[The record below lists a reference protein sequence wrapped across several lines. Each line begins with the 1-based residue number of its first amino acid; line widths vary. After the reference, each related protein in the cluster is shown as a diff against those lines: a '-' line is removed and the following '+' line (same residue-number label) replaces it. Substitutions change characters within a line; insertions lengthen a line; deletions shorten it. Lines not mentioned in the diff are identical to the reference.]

1 MKTTKDISIASN
13 WIKEGKVIA
22 YPTEGI
28 WGLGGLNAPEIIKA
42 IDLIKKR
49 PTDKK
54 YILLFPSYD
63 LLFKKFSFTDEIKE
77 NVKNISETFVTMLLP
92 IEGEQ
97 KIAARIP
104 DNQQLL
110 SFLELIGEEIISTSA
125 NISGKPVCATAE
137 EIKYTFNETVYG
149 VLDLPLGG
157 EEGPSRILDVETNEY
172 RR

>member
-1 MKTTKDISIASN
+1 LKTTTDIQEASN

-28 WGLGGLNAPEIIKA
+28 WGLGGLNTSQVIKA
-42 IDLIKKR
+42 LDSIKRR
-49 PTDKK
+49 PKDKK

-63 LLFKKFSFTDEIKE
+63 LLFKKYSFTDEII
-77 NVKNISETFVTMLLP
+77 NTVTNISETFVTMLLP
-92 IEGEQ
+92 INGKE

-104 DNQQLL
+104 NNKTLL
-110 SFLELIGEEIISTSA
+110 KLLELIGEEIISTSA
-125 NISGKPVCATAE
+125 NISGKPVCATVK
-137 EIKYTFNETVYG
+137 EIKYTFNEIIYG

-157 EEGPSRILDVETNEY
+157 EKGPSRILDVETNEY

>member
-1 MKTTKDISIASN
+1 MKTTKDILIASN

-28 WGLGGLNAPEIIKA
+28 WGLGGLNTPEIIKA
-42 IDLIKKR
+42 IDSIKKR
-49 PTDKK
+49 PKDKK
-54 YILLFPSYD
+54 YILLFSSYD
-63 LLFKKFSFTDEIKE
+63 LLFKKFSFADEIKE

-92 IEGEQ
+92 VDEEE

-104 DNQQLL
+104 NNPQLL

-125 NISGKPVCATAE
+125 NISGKSVCATVE
-137 EIKYTFNETVYG
+137 EIKYTINETVYG

-157 EEGPSRILDVETNEY
+157 EKGPSRILDVETNEY

>member
-1 MKTTKDISIASN
+1 MKITKDISIASN

-28 WGLGGLNAPEIIKA
+28 WGLGGLNPPETKKA

-49 PTDKK
+49 PKDKK

-63 LLFKKFSFTDEIKE
+63 VLFKKFSFTDEIKE
-77 NVKNISETFVTMLLP
+77 NVKNISDTFVTMLLP
-92 IEGEQ
+92 IDEEE

-104 DNQQLL
+104 DNKQLL
-110 SFLELIGEEIISTSA
+110 SFLDLIGEEIISTSA

-157 EEGPSRILDVETNEY
+157 EKGPSRILDVETNEY

>member
-1 MKTTKDISIASN
+1 MKTTKDISISSN

-28 WGLGGLNAPEIIKA
+28 WGLGGLNTPEITKA

-49 PTDKK
+49 PKDKK

-63 LLFKKFSFTDEIKE
+63 VLFKKFSFTDQIKE
-77 NVKNISETFVTMLLP
+77 NVKNISDTFVTMLLP
-92 IEGEQ
+92 IDEEE

-104 DNQQLL
+104 NNPQLL

-125 NISGKPVCATAE
+125 NISGKSVCATVE

-157 EEGPSRILDVETNEY
+157 E
-172 RR
+172 

>member
-28 WGLGGLNAPEIIKA
+28 WGLGGLNIPEIIKA
-42 IDLIKKR
+42 IDSIKKR
-49 PTDKK
+49 PKDKK

-63 LLFKKFSFTDEIKE
+63 LLFKKFSFADEIKE

-92 IEGEQ
+92 VDEEE

-157 EEGPSRILDVETNEY
+157 EKGPSRILDVETNEY

>member
-1 MKTTKDISIASN
+1 M
-13 WIKEGKVIA
+13 
-22 YPTEGI
+22 
-28 WGLGGLNAPEIIKA
+28 
-42 IDLIKKR
+42 
-49 PTDKK
+49 
-54 YILLFPSYD
+54 
-63 LLFKKFSFTDEIKE
+63 FKKLSLTDEIKE

-92 IEGEQ
+92 IEGKE

-137 EIKYTFNETVYG
+137 EIKYTFNEAVYG

-157 EEGPSRILDVETNEY
+157 EKGPSKILDVETNEY
-172 RR
+172 KR

>member
-1 MKTTKDISIASN
+1 MKITKDISIASN

-28 WGLGGLNAPEIIKA
+28 WGLGGLNTPETKKA

-49 PTDKK
+49 PKDKK

-63 LLFKKFSFTDEIKE
+63 VLFKKFSFTDEIKE
-77 NVKNISETFVTMLLP
+77 NVKNISDTFVTMLLP
-92 IEGEQ
+92 IDEEE

-104 DNQQLL
+104 DNKQLL
-110 SFLELIGEEIISTSA
+110 SFLDLIGEEIISTSA

-157 EEGPSRILDVETNEY
+157 EKGPSRILDVETNEY

>member
-13 WIKEGKVIA
+13 WIREGKVIA

-28 WGLGGLNAPEIIKA
+28 WGLGGLNTPEIIKA

-63 LLFKKFSFTDEIKE
+63 LLFK
-77 NVKNISETFVTMLLP
+77 TFVTMLLP
-92 IEGEQ
+92 IEGEE

-125 NISGKPVCATAE
+125 NISGEPVCATAE
-137 EIKYTFNETVYG
+137 EIKYTFNEAVYG

>member
-1 MKTTKDISIASN
+1 MGFRRLKHPRNYKSHRFN
-13 WIKEGKVIA
+13 
-22 YPTEGI
+22 
-28 WGLGGLNAPEIIKA
+28 
-42 IDLIKKR
+42 KKR
-49 PTDKK
+49 PKDKK
-54 YILLFPSYD
+54 YILLFSSYD
-63 LLFKKFSFTDEIKE
+63 LLFKKFSFADEIKE

-92 IEGEQ
+92 IEGEE

-157 EEGPSRILDVETNEY
+157 EKGPSRILDVETNEY

>member
-1 MKTTKDISIASN
+1 MSN
-13 WIKEGKVIA
+13 
-22 YPTEGI
+22 
-28 WGLGGLNAPEIIKA
+28 LHH
-42 IDLIKKR
+42 DL
-49 PTDKK
+49 KK

-63 LLFKKFSFTDEIKE
+63 LLFKKFSLTDEVKE
-77 NVKNISETFVTMLLP
+77 NMKNISETFVTMLLP
-92 IEGEQ
+92 IEGEE

-157 EEGPSRILDVETNEY
+157 EKGPSRILDVETNEY

>member
-1 MKTTKDISIASN
+1 LKTTKDISIASN

>member
-13 WIKEGKVIA
+13 WIREGKVIA

-42 IDLIKKR
+42 INLIKKR
-49 PTDKK
+49 PKDKK

-63 LLFKKFSFTDEIKE
+63 VLFKKFSFTDEIKE
-77 NVKNISETFVTMLLP
+77 NVRNISDTFVTILLP
-92 IEGEQ
+92 VDEEE

-157 EEGPSRILDVETNEY
+157 EKGPSRILDVETNEY

>member
-157 EEGPSRILDVETNEY
+157 EEGPSRILDVETSEY

>member
-28 WGLGGLNAPEIIKA
+28 WGLGGLNTPETKKA

-49 PTDKK
+49 PKDKK

-63 LLFKKFSFTDEIKE
+63 VLFKKFSFTDEIKE
-77 NVKNISETFVTMLLP
+77 NVKNISDTFVTMLLP
-92 IEGEQ
+92 IDEEE

-104 DNQQLL
+104 DNPQLL

-157 EEGPSRILDVETNEY
+157 EKGPSRILDVETNEY

>member
-13 WIKEGKVIA
+13 WIREGKVIA

-28 WGLGGLNAPEIIKA
+28 WGLGGLNTPEIIKA

-63 LLFKKFSFTDEIKE
+63 LLFKKFSFTDEVKE

-92 IEGEQ
+92 IEGEE

-137 EIKYTFNETVYG
+137 EIKYTFNEAVYG

>member
-28 WGLGGLNAPEIIKA
+28 WGLGGLNTPEIIKA
-42 IDLIKKR
+42 IDSIKKR
-49 PTDKK
+49 PKNKK
-54 YILLFPSYD
+54 YILLFSSYD
-63 LLFKKFSFTDEIKE
+63 LLFKKFSFADEIKE
-77 NVKNISETFVTMLLP
+77 YVKNISETFVTMLLP
-92 IEGEQ
+92 VDEEE

-104 DNQQLL
+104 ANPQLS

-125 NISGKPVCATAE
+125 NISGKSVCATVE

-157 EEGPSRILDVETNEY
+157 EKGPSRILDVETNEY

>member
-13 WIKEGKVIA
+13 WIREGKVIA

-28 WGLGGLNAPEIIKA
+28 WGLGGLNTPEIIKA

-92 IEGEQ
+92 IEGKE

-125 NISGKPVCATAE
+125 NISGEPV
-137 EIKYTFNETVYG
+137 
-149 VLDLPLGG
+149 
-157 EEGPSRILDVETNEY
+157 
-172 RR
+172 

>member
-157 EEGPSRILDVETNEY
+157 EKGPSRILDVETNEY

>member
-1 MKTTKDISIASN
+1 LKTTKDISIASN
-13 WIKEGKVIA
+13 WIREGKVIA
-22 YPTEGI
+22 YPTEGV
-28 WGLGGLNAPEIIKA
+28 WALGGLNTPEIIKA

-49 PTDKK
+49 PADKK
-54 YILLFPSYD
+54 YILLFASYG
-63 LLFKKFSFTDEIKE
+63 LLFKKFSFTDEIKK

-92 IEGEQ
+92 IEGEE

>member
-1 MKTTKDISIASN
+1 LKTTKDILIASN

-28 WGLGGLNAPEIIKA
+28 WGLGGLNTPEIIKA
-42 IDLIKKR
+42 IDSIKKR
-49 PTDKK
+49 PKDKK
-54 YILLFPSYD
+54 YILLFSSYD
-63 LLFKKFSFTDEIKE
+63 LLFKKFSFADEIKE

-92 IEGEQ
+92 VDEEE

-104 DNQQLL
+104 NNPQLL

-125 NISGKPVCATAE
+125 NISGKSVCATVE

-157 EEGPSRILDVETNEY
+157 EKGPSRILDVETNEY

>member
-1 MKTTKDISIASN
+1 MKTTTDIQEASN

-28 WGLGGLNAPEIIKA
+28 WGLGGLNTSQVIKA
-42 IDLIKKR
+42 LDSIKRR
-49 PTDKK
+49 PKDKK

-63 LLFKKFSFTDEIKE
+63 LLFKKYSFTDEII
-77 NVKNISETFVTMLLP
+77 NTVTNISETFVTMLLP
-92 IEGEQ
+92 INGKE

-104 DNQQLL
+104 NNKTLL
-110 SFLELIGEEIISTSA
+110 KLLELIGEEIISTSA
-125 NISGKPVCATAE
+125 NISGKPVCATVK
-137 EIKYTFNETVYG
+137 EIKYTFNEIIYG

-157 EEGPSRILDVETNEY
+157 EKGPSRILDVETNEY

>member
-13 WIKEGKVIA
+13 WIREGKVIA

>member
-1 MKTTKDISIASN
+1 MKTTTDIQEAAN

-28 WGLGGLNAPEIIKA
+28 WGLGGLNTSQVIKA
-42 IDLIKKR
+42 LDSIKRR
-49 PTDKK
+49 PKDKK

-63 LLFKKFSFTDEIKE
+63 LLFKKFSFADEIKE
-77 NVKNISETFVTMLLP
+77 NVKNISESFVTMLLP
-92 IEGEQ
+92 VEGEK

-110 SFLELIGEEIISTSA
+110 SFLDLIGEEIISTSA

-137 EIKYTFNETVYG
+137 EIKYTFNEAVYG
-149 VLDLPLGG
+149 ILDLHLGG

-172 RR
+172 KR

>member
-1 MKTTKDISIASN
+1 MGFRRLKHPRNYKSHR
-13 WIKEGKVIA
+13 
-22 YPTEGI
+22 
-28 WGLGGLNAPEIIKA
+28 LN
-42 IDLIKKR
+42 KKR
-49 PTDKK
+49 PKDKK

-63 LLFKKFSFTDEIKE
+63 LLFKKFSFADEIKE

-92 IEGEQ
+92 VDEEE

-104 DNQQLL
+104 DNPQL
-110 SFLELIGEEIISTSA
+110 SNFLELIGEEIISTSA

-157 EEGPSRILDVETNEY
+157 EKGPSRILDVETNEY

>member
-13 WIKEGKVIA
+13 WIREGKVIA

-28 WGLGGLNAPEIIKA
+28 WGLGGLNPPEIIKA
-42 IDLIKKR
+42 IDLIKKS

-77 NVKNISETFVTMLLP
+77 NVKNISESFVTMLLP
-92 IEGEQ
+92 VEGEK

-149 VLDLPLGG
+149 ILDLPLGG

>member
-149 VLDLPLGG
+149 ILDLPLGG
-157 EEGPSRILDVETNEY
+157 EEGPSRILDVETSEY